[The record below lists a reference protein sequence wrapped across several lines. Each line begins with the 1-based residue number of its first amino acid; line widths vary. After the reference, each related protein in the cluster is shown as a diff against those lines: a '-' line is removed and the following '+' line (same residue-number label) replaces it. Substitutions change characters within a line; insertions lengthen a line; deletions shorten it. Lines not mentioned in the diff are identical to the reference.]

1 MQFKCML
8 TITLK
13 LLIFCQEEICS
24 YLRCFHNALRSSI
37 VLGGT
42 GAKFTKIWFP
52 KKWFLNQKMDSQNM
66 VSQSKNGFPKYGFSI
81 KKWIPKR
88 WFLNQKMVSQKMVF
102 SKNLVN
108 YMFPNQTSA
117 FSRYAATDSSKCAST
132 TDSICFRA
140 IIECITSYDSSVWFK
155 LIVYKVK
162 YSICC
167 FKTLRYLL
175 LTIFVCLT
183 IYLFFFSIF
192 LMVFSNGI
200 LSTNKYWYFFMLLMA
215 SLIIWFTSR
224 KLSLS
229 SFSTSLFFLATT
241 LTKCEL
247 NLFEHNLITSLKLS
261 SKSLSSE
268 FDDIL

>member
-1 MQFKCML
+1 
-8 TITLK
+8 
-13 LLIFCQEEICS
+13 
-24 YLRCFHNALRSSI
+24 
-37 VLGGT
+37 
-42 GAKFTKIWFP
+42 
-52 KKWFLNQKMDSQNM
+52 M
-66 VSQSKNGFPKYGFSI
+66 VSQSSYGSIIWFLNHHMVSIIWFLNHHMVPLNGFSIIIWYPKIWFLNHHMVPLYGFSI
-81 KKWIPKR
+81 KKWFPLYGFSIIVWFHYMVSQSSYGSIIWFLNHRMVPLYGFSIKQWIPKR

-117 FSRYAATDSSKCAST
+117 FSRYPA

-183 IYLFFFSIF
+183 IYLFFF
-192 LMVFSNGI
+192 
-200 LSTNKYWYFFMLLMA
+200 
-215 SLIIWFTSR
+215 
-224 KLSLS
+224 
-229 SFSTSLFFLATT
+229 LFFSWFFQMVYCLQ
-241 LTKCEL
+241 
-247 NLFEHNLITSLKLS
+247 ISIGISLCCLWH
-261 SKSLSSE
+261 L
-268 FDDIL
+268 L

>member
-1 MQFKCML
+1 ML
-8 TITLK
+8 ISKFIPSTPH
-13 LLIFCQEEICS
+13 FPQ
-24 YLRCFHNALRSSI
+24 RSNSSRKSI
-37 VLGGT
+37 VVWYLGVP
-42 GAKFTKIWFP
+42 AQNLP
-52 KKWFLNQKMDSQNM
+52 KY
-66 VSQSKNGFPKYGFSI
+66 GFPKYGFSI
-81 KKWIPKR
+81 IVWFHYMVSQSSYGSIIWFLNHRMVPLYGFSIIIWFHCMVSQSSYGSII

-117 FSRYAATDSSKCAST
+117 FSRYPATDSSKCAST

-183 IYLFFFSIF
+183 IYLFFF
-192 LMVFSNGI
+192 
-200 LSTNKYWYFFMLLMA
+200 
-215 SLIIWFTSR
+215 
-224 KLSLS
+224 
-229 SFSTSLFFLATT
+229 LFFSWFFQMVYCLQ
-241 LTKCEL
+241 
-247 NLFEHNLITSLKLS
+247 ISIGISLCCLWH
-261 SKSLSSE
+261 L
-268 FDDIL
+268 L